1 MKTHQ
6 EPTTCLN
13 QILGITKEI
22 RENHKDNTHNFG
34 EKHPRVP
41 TRPKKVNTYFAH
53 QRHVLKALAM

>member
-1 MKTHQ
+1 MTQQ

-22 RENHKDNTHNFG
+22 SENHNDNTHNFG

-41 TRPKKVNTYFAH
+41 PRPKKVNTYFTR
-53 QRHVLKALAM
+53 QRHGLKAFAT